1 MEGKKNIE
9 IISTWIII
17 ILFSVGII
25 GHSISQLR
33 NLMIL
38 LTPITLSITT
48 VIVVLNILK
57 EKRSTNFNWIL
68 VVVLFTLAI
77 EILGVKTKL
86 IFGDY
91 EYGNVLGIKIYDV
104 PIIIGFNWALII
116 LGAIQISEKYIDK
129 KYIAII
135 VSSFLAVLFDFILEP
150 VAVKLVYWSWKGNNI
165 PVQNYLAWFVIS
177 LLASFLYFILKIK
190 INSSLPKIY
199 FIVQIIFFSSLLIL
213 L

>member
-86 IFGDY
+86 IFGEY

>member
-48 VIVVLNILK
+48 VIVLFNILK

-68 VVVLFTLAI
+68 AVVLFTLAI
-77 EILGVKTKL
+77 EIWGVKTKL

-91 EYGNVLGIKIYDV
+91 EYGNVLGIKIFDV

-116 LGAIQISEKYIDK
+116 LGAIQISEKYIDN

-135 VSSFLAVLFDFILEP
+135 VASFLAVLFDFILEP

-165 PVQNYLAWFVIS
+165 PVQNYVAWFVIS
-177 LLASFLYFILKIK
+177 LLASFLYFIFKMK

>member
-38 LTPITLSITT
+38 LTPTTLSITT

>member
-38 LTPITLSITT
+38 LTPTTLSITT

-165 PVQNYLAWFVIS
+165 PVQNYVAWLVIS

-199 FIVQIIFFSSLLIL
+199 FIVQIIFFFSLLIL